1 MAYNSNGG
9 LTQNFLDELKFK
21 CDIVS
26 IISGYIRLD
35 KKGGKYFG
43 CCPFHNEK
51 TPSFCVNSDEQYYHC
66 FGCGVSGNVINFV
79 MEMESLS
86 FYDAVKLLAERAGM
100 EMPEMQFDPEYKKK
114 KEKKDILHGL
124 MKDTAHYYRNNLLK
138 ENEGREAREYLQS
151 RGISEDIARYYGIGL
166 SLDNEHL
173 PGFMRRKGYTIENL
187 RDCGLV
193 YGPDSG
199 LKDAFGGRIIVPILD
214 GMGNVVAFG
223 GRIYHGEKDVAKYK
237 NSTNTEIFDKGRTVY
252 GINFVKREKK
262 ENGGFGELILVEGYM
277 DVIALGSVGI
287 KNVVAGMGTAL
298 TDGQAREIAR
308 LVPLVYVCYDGDSAG
323 RKATLKNVETLVR
336 AGLEVKVV
344 SLADGCDPDDTIRNE
359 GYEGF
364 MARVKSALP
373 VVEYKLKLCLDAY
386 GVDSVDGKAK
396 YVRSALKVLQE
407 VKSVAEREVYL
418 GIVSRLSGVSVDT
431 LTKDLGKTFVKSAD
445 EPVVK
450 VPQMKEDKAVKA
462 GRFILNKLL
471 TKDPCAN
478 SEIVKAEWFTIDLHK
493 CLFEDY
499 LSTNGEVK
507 VGTLFDKYDDPELK
521 KIVGDEV
528 EFGEDEKEESKL
540 KASEGAYFCDCAMVL
555 ANEYISTALAGLT
568 KKYNS
573 ATDTSEKR
581 AIISEM
587 AVLQQK
593 LKSKKIE
600 DKF

>member
-1 MAYNSNGG
+1 MAFNSNGG
-9 LTQNFLDELKFK
+9 LTPNFLDELKFK

-26 IISGYIRLD
+26 IISGYIRLE

-51 TPSFCVNSDEQYYHC
+51 TPSFCVNADEQYYHC

-86 FYDAVKLLAERAGM
+86 FYEAVKYLAEKAGM
-100 EMPEMQFDPEYKKK
+100 EMPEMQFDPDYKKK
-114 KEKKDILHGL
+114 KEKKEILHGL

-138 ENEGREAREYLQS
+138 ENEGKEAREYLAS

-166 SLDNEHL
+166 SLDSEHL
-173 PGFMRRKGYTIENL
+173 PGFMRRKGYSIENL

-193 YGPDSG
+193 HGADSS

-262 ENGGFGELILVEGYM
+262 ENGGYKELILVEGYM

-323 RKATLKNVETLVR
+323 RKATIKNVETLMK
-336 AGLEVKVV
+336 AGLEVRVV
-344 SLADGCDPDDTIRNE
+344 SLADGCDPDDTIRSE

-364 MARVKSALP
+364 MARIREALP
-373 VVEYKLKLCLDAY
+373 VIEYKLKLCLDAY

-418 GIVSRLSGVSVDT
+418 GIVSRLSGVSVET
-431 LTKDLGKTFVKSAD
+431 LSKDLGKA
-445 EPVVK
+445 
-450 VPQMKEDKAVKA
+450 PQKEEEKPIEKTPQPKEDKAVKA
-462 GRFILNKLL
+462 GRFILNKIL
-471 TKDPCAN
+471 TKATCSNPA
-478 SEIVKAEWFTIDLHK
+478 IVKSEWFVNDLHK
-493 CLFEDY
+493 SLFEEY
-499 LSTNGEVK
+499 MTSNGGLK
-507 VGTLFDKYDDPELK
+507 VGSLFDKYDDPELK
-521 KIVGDEV
+521 KIIGDDV
-528 EFGEDEKEESKL
+528 VFGEEANAL
-540 KASEGAYFCDCAMVL
+540 TYFSDCAMIL
-555 ANEYISTALAGLT
+555 ANEYITKEIDSLM
-568 KKYNS
+568 KKYNAS
-573 ATDTSEKR
+573 SDASEKR
-581 AIISEM
+581 AVIVEVAS
-587 AVLQQK
+587 LQQK
-593 LKSKKIE
+593 LKSKKME

>member
-9 LTQNFLDELKFK
+9 LTPSFLDELKFK

-51 TPSFCVNSDEQYYHC
+51 TPSFCVNADEQYYHC

-100 EMPEMQFDPEYKKK
+100 EMPEMHLDPDYKKK

-124 MKDTAHYYRNNLLK
+124 MKDTAHYYRNNLLR
-138 ENEGREAREYLQS
+138 ENEGKEAREYLQS

-166 SLDNEHL
+166 SLDNEHM
-173 PGFMRRKGYTIENL
+173 PAYMRRKSYTIENL

-193 YGPDSG
+193 YGQDSS

-252 GINFVKREKK
+252 GINFVKKEKK
-262 ENGGFGELILVEGYM
+262 ENGGFKELILVEGYM

-308 LVPLVYVCYDGDSAG
+308 LVPMVYVCYDGDSAG
-323 RKATLKNVETLVR
+323 RKATIKNVETLMR

-344 SLADGCDPDDTIRNE
+344 SLADGCDPDDTIKNE

-364 MARVKSALP
+364 IKRVREALP
-373 VVEYKLKLCLDAY
+373 VIEYKLKLCLDAY

-396 YVRSALKVLQE
+396 YVRAALKVLQD

-418 GIVSRLSGVSVDT
+418 AIVSKLSGVSVET
-431 LTKDLGKTFVKSAD
+431 LTKDLGKA
-445 EPVVK
+445 PVVEK
-450 VPQMKEDKAVKA
+450 DTPTPQPPQIKEDKTVKA
-462 GRFILNKLL
+462 SRFILNKLL
-471 TKDPCAN
+471 TKSPCARAD
-478 SEIVKAEWFTIDLHK
+478 IVKVEWLASDLYK
-493 CLFEDY
+493 SLLEEY
-499 LSTNGEVK
+499 NSTDGEVK
-507 VGTLFDKYDDPELK
+507 IGSLFDKFEDPELNN
-521 KIVGDEV
+521 IVGDDV
-528 EFGEDEKEESKL
+528 VFDEDANEST
-540 KASEGAYFCDCAMVL
+540 YFTDCVLVL
-555 ANEYISTALAGLT
+555 ANEYISKALSELT
-568 KKYNS
+568 KKYNG
-573 ATDTSEKR
+573 ATDATEKR
-581 AIISEM
+581 AIIAEM
-587 AVLQQK
+587 ASLQQK